1 MYDVV
6 IIGGGVAGLTA
17 GLYLSRANKKCVILE
32 GRFLGG
38 QTALL
43 NTVANYPALPNIS
56 GFDLV
61 NNLVEQVKSFNTE
74 IKNEIVIDVKKN
86 KNFNIVTNKSKYI
99 AKNLIIAS
107 GAKTSSLGLKNEKQ
121 FIGKGLSYCA
131 TCDGNFFKN
140 QPVAVVGIG
149 KTALE
154 DIKYLDNIVSKLY
167 WIIPNNSLNNKIL
180 EEVKSLKKL
189 KIIYSSEVLELVGE
203 NTIQKILIN
212 DKINK
217 NTYYLEIKGLFVS
230 LGRKPDLTWLN
241 IDVKKNKEGYIIV
254 DKNCKTNVDNL
265 YACGDITYK
274 DLKQIV
280 TACSDG
286 AVAASEII
294 KQ

>member
-1 MYDVV
+1 M
-6 IIGGGVAGLTA
+6 
-17 GLYLSRANKKCVILE
+17 
-32 GRFLGG
+32 
-38 QTALL
+38 
-43 NTVANYPALPNIS
+43 
-56 GFDLV
+56 
-61 NNLVEQVKSFNTE
+61 
-74 IKNEIVIDVKKN
+74 
-86 KNFNIVTNKSKYI
+86 
-99 AKNLIIAS
+99 
-107 GAKTSSLGLKNEKQ
+107 
-121 FIGKGLSYCA
+121 
-131 TCDGNFFKN
+131 
-140 QPVAVVGIG
+140 VGIG